1 MKTKLLNTPALQI
14 ANLLALDLLAVWNL
28 GFDKKTEA
36 PWISLEEY
44 KKASPVDRDK
54 RVPVVAVINTVNVAG
69 SVDIH
74 RMPSVEISNLIPLE
88 VTSAA
93 NSPLKV
99 SFDDGERIPFSIDS
113 SEPLRIAPEDGI
125 SLPIRL
131 ESGDFQAAPVP
142 VYISGKDE

>member
-1 MKTKLLNTPALQI
+1 MKTNLFNTPALKI
-14 ANLLALDLLAVWNL
+14 ANLLALGLLAVWNI

-36 PWISLEEY
+36 PWISIEEY

-54 RVPVVAVINTVNVAG
+54 RVPVVAVINTVEVGG

-74 RMPSVEISNLIPLE
+74 RMPSVEIGNISPLE

-99 SFDDGERIPFSIDS
+99 SFEDGERIPVSIDTS
-113 SEPLRIAPEDGI
+113 KPLRIAPEDGT

-131 ESGDFQAAPVP
+131 ESVDFQATPIHVQ
-142 VYISGKDE
+142 IID